1 MNLKESYTNLT
12 TKMMD
17 EHKEVFSLL
26 SMEQLEQFMDAIA
39 AADNI
44 FVLGAGREG
53 ISLRGFAMRLAHMG
67 KHAQWIWDDTTTG
80 IKPGDLL
87 VMSDGRGDIGSFSY
101 IMQKAKDAG
110 AKIALLTGNPDGVN
124 IKKYADI
131 VLFVRSQAY
140 LVERDDVVPTIQI
153 MGNQYEQQ
161 LYMLCDV
168 IIMLLTQKLGLTY
181 ADLEA
186 RHRNVE

>member
-12 TKMMD
+12 TKMME

-26 SMEQLEQFMDAIA
+26 SMEQLEQFMEAVA
-39 AADNI
+39 SANNI

-67 KHAQWIWDDTTTG
+67 KRAQWIWDDTTIG

-110 AKIALLTGNPDGVN
+110 GKLALFTGNPDGVN
-124 IKKYADI
+124 VKKYADF

-140 LVERDDVVPTIQI
+140 LVERDDVVPTVQI

-168 IIMLLTQKLGLTY
+168 IIMLLTEKLGMTF